1 MPAKVDIDDK
11 LNELESRLEATK
23 AQLRDLIS
31 LQIKVK

>member
-1 MPAKVDIDDK
+1 MPAHVDIDDK

-23 AQLRDLIS
+23 AQRRDLIS